1 MASTAKSVDI
11 TAYKTYKL
19 TKSQRAKEFISDNSD
34 DIAFSFARMMPE
46 KDFVDFVKL
55 DFVKLKYSER
65 LAEQLRKNEW
75 TTGMAYMLEA
85 TVTDEKSERK
95 NFVI

>member
-19 TKSQRAKEFISDNSD
+19 TKSQRAKEFIRDNSD
-34 DIAFSFARMMPE
+34 DIAFSLAKMMPE

-55 DFVKLKYSER
+55 YFVKLKYSER

-85 TVTDEKSERK
+85 TGADEKSERK

>member
-1 MASTAKSVDI
+1 
-11 TAYKTYKL
+11 
-19 TKSQRAKEFISDNSD
+19 
-34 DIAFSFARMMPE
+34 MMPE
-46 KDFVDFVKL
+46 KDFIDFVKL

-65 LAEQLRKNEW
+65 LVEQLRKNEW

-85 TVTDEKSERK
+85 TGADEKSERK

>member
-1 MASTAKSVDI
+1 
-11 TAYKTYKL
+11 
-19 TKSQRAKEFISDNSD
+19 
-34 DIAFSFARMMPE
+34 MMSE

-55 DFVKLKYSER
+55 DFVKLKYSEK

-85 TVTDEKSERK
+85 TEADEKSERK
-95 NFVI
+95 NFAI

>member
-1 MASTAKSVDI
+1 
-11 TAYKTYKL
+11 
-19 TKSQRAKEFISDNSD
+19 
-34 DIAFSFARMMPE
+34 MMPE

-75 TTGMAYMLEA
+75 ATGMAYMLEA
-85 TVTDEKSERK
+85 TEADEKSGQK
-95 NFVI
+95 NFAI